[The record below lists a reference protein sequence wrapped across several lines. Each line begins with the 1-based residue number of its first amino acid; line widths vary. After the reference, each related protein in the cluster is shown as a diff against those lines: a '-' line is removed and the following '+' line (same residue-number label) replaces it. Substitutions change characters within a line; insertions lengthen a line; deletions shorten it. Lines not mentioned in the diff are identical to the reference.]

1 MFLFWCDDVVVV
13 VHSSWECEPN
23 CGKIYDKRWSHQCTM
38 LLLLLADGAQRYRNG
53 CTGFDFMFDFDF
65 QCPTAT
71 AREDFI
77 VNLLRWWS
85 GDDANTNTHTRVHL
99 ENDWR
104 MSDFH
109 IFHLSVA
116 SSSLSVN
123 RLFDFFKTPMF
134 SVHCSAFANDIAS
147 TSGKYSDSR
156 INVYSFIWMARAHTS
171 VNSPTSR
178 KGILSRYD
186 RQWNRNEMTRRKN
199 MWKCSNWKSNL
210 PIAHG

>member
-1 MFLFWCDDVVVV
+1 MFLFWCDDVVVVV

-85 GDDANTNTHTRVHL
+85 GDDANTSAHTCSFGKWLKNVCEMPSKKSMHCIRLRYRLWLPECVCLCVLTFTFFICQWRLRRCRWIDYLTSLKHRCSVFTAVHL
-99 ENDWR
+99 
-104 MSDFH
+104 
-109 IFHLSVA
+109 
-116 SSSLSVN
+116 
-123 RLFDFFKTPMF
+123 PM
-134 SVHCSAFANDIAS
+134 
-147 TSGKYSDSR
+147 TSHQPRGNTLIR
-156 INVYSFIWMARAHTS
+156 
-171 VNSPTSR
+171 
-178 KGILSRYD
+178 G
-186 RQWNRNEMTRRKN
+186 
-199 MWKCSNWKSNL
+199 
-210 PIAHG
+210 